1 VSDEEVVDRGQTL
14 AAAGATS
21 VLECGL
27 GALDAPAE
35 ALRER
40 SGLAIT
46 RYDPATGPFS
56 KRPAEGFDAV
66 AWTGGLEV
74 VPDADLAWLID
85 GLFQFARQVVHVT
98 IRDDAEHPE
107 GARVG
112 RRRDRFFWSQR
123 FEAAAARHP
132 EVDWRIVGTRGRDDQ
147 RRVVWIRG
155 RGRLPGRNPLVWV
168 LLDHKPGHTTQSLG
182 LADALG
188 WPYEVRRIGVNPL
201 NRISNR
207 LLGATRIGVGL
218 DRSDPLRPPWPD
230 LVISTGRRQAP
241 VARWIAKHGR
251 GHPRVVL
258 LGRKGADI
266 VDGIDLAVTCSHFR
280 LLPHPRRLET
290 IAPING
296 ISDSVLDAA
305 RSRWKQLRPGTAPG
319 PIVLLAGGSSAHHQL
334 TPAAARQLGRDVVA
348 LAAGRE
354 VLAITSPRTGA
365 DAAAALAE
373 GLGDRGQLCL
383 FEDGGEENPYLGY
396 LALADAIVA
405 TGESESMLGEA
416 VAAGVPVYIYPLA
429 KKPASFNQRFGEWV
443 RRRAYARPLKRGKG
457 SVRPQT
463 GLEALCARALAR
475 GLVRIHRDLDEFHRS
490 LVRCGVARMFGS
502 PLETGP
508 RRPLREVDA
517 AVDRVRAM
525 LSLPAMSR
533 SSVEARAPALGGGS
547 APEVSPRV
555 ASASMRSGPETA

>member
-1 VSDEEVVDRGQTL
+1 
-14 AAAGATS
+14 
-21 VLECGL
+21 
-27 GALDAPAE
+27 
-35 ALRER
+35 
-40 SGLAIT
+40 
-46 RYDPATGPFS
+46 
-56 KRPAEGFDAV
+56 
-66 AWTGGLEV
+66 
-74 VPDADLAWLID
+74 
-85 GLFQFARQVVHVT
+85 
-98 IRDDAEHPE
+98 
-107 GARVG
+107 VG
-112 RRRDRFFWSQR
+112 RHRDRFFWSQR

-132 EVDWRIVGTRGRDDQ
+132 EVDWRIVATRGRDDQ

-155 RGRLPGRNPLVWV
+155 RGRSPGRN
-168 LLDHKPGHTTQSLG
+168 
-182 LADALG
+182 
-188 WPYEVRRIGVNPL
+188 
-201 NRISNR
+201 
-207 LLGATRIGVGL
+207 
-218 DRSDPLRPPWPD
+218 
-230 LVISTGRRQAP
+230 
-241 VARWIAKHGR
+241 
-251 GHPRVVL
+251 PRVVL

-266 VDGIDLAVTCSHFR
+266 VDAIDLAVTCSHFR

-305 RSRWKQLRPGTAPG
+305 RSRWQQLRPGTEPG
-319 PIVLLAGGSSAHHQL
+319 PIVLLAGGNSAHHQL
-334 TPAAARQLGRDVVA
+334 DPAAALRLGRDVVE

-365 DAAAALAE
+365 GAAAALAE

-383 FEDGGEENPYLGY
+383 FEDGGEENPYMGY

-416 VAAGVPVYIYPLA
+416 VAAGVPVYIYLLA

-475 GLVRIHRDLDEFHRS
+475 GFVRIHRDLDEFHRS

-525 LSLPAMSR
+525 LSLPAMS
-533 SSVEARAPALGGGS
+533 SVEARAPALGGGS
-547 APEVSPRV
+547 APEVGPRV
-555 ASASMRSGPETA
+555 ASASRSSGLETA